1 MSGKGWNYIIRSKES
16 YGIKYTTPSTDTFD
30 IDTTITLTRRQ
41 TKETKALIQKDPER
55 YRWIQPHT
63 TFDYI
68 RSREDNRYDLP
79 IRIVRIKLSDTQSE
93 TILTNLPRDKFP
105 AETIKEMYKLRWA
118 IETSFKELKYN
129 IGLASMHSK
138 KQNLIFQE
146 IFAKLTIYNV
156 IAMITYSQK
165 NIPNGKRI
173 NFAKTV
179 AVCIRFITGK
189 LSEESLLK
197 ILSKSLSPIRL
208 GRTFPRSSSIKNP
221 ISFAY
226 RIS

>member
-1 MSGKGWNYIIRSKES
+1 
-16 YGIKYTTPSTDTFD
+16 
-30 IDTTITLTRRQ
+30 
-41 TKETKALIQKDPER
+41 
-55 YRWIQPHT
+55 
-63 TFDYI
+63 
-68 RSREDNRYDLP
+68 
-79 IRIVRIKLSDTQSE
+79 
-93 TILTNLPRDKFP
+93 
-105 AETIKEMYKLRWA
+105 
-118 IETSFKELKYN
+118 
-129 IGLASMHSK
+129 
-138 KQNLIFQE
+138 
-146 IFAKLTIYNV
+146 AKLTIYNV

-173 NFAKTV
+173 NFAKAV

-197 ILSKSLSPIRL
+197 ILSKSLSPMRL